1 MDDSF
6 PHSTRQERLAGVS
19 DSQNLT
25 AATRD
30 QALGVAIPCRRFA
43 GMKCD
48 AKLQ

>member
-6 PHSTRQERLAGVS
+6 PHSTRQERLTGVS
-19 DSQNLT
+19 DPPNLT

-30 QALGVAIPCRRFA
+30 QALGVGVACRRFA